1 MKLPPSKQAKWPDSR
16 SRVVFSNCAK
26 KVNSGRDDGWDARC
40 AMELSAARTQRS
52 LYDANREVS

>member
-52 LYDANREVS
+52 L